1 MDNNLLLF
9 MFVAI
14 IFVGALMLV
23 IIATAKRQPSTIDKS
38 YYSNRLKQIEGLLE
52 SGGDSDAHMAILNAD
67 KLLDSALKARGLKGD
82 TMGDRLRNTRKRGIL
97 RNENA
102 IWAAHK
108 LRNRIA
114 HEEGIVVNADQARKV
129 INTYRSGLKDLGA
142 L

>member
-9 MFVAI
+9 MFIAI
-14 IFVGALMLV
+14 VFVGILMLV
-23 IIATAKRQPSTIDKS
+23 IIGTSKKAPKSIDKE
-38 YYSNRLKQIEGLLE
+38 YYDRKLKQIEGLLE

-67 KLLDSALKARGLKGD
+67 KLLDNALKARGFRGE
-82 TMGDRLRNTRKRGIL
+82 TMGERLKSTRKKGVFK
-97 RNENA
+97 NENA

-114 HEEGIVVNADQARKV
+114 HEDDISVNADQAQKV
-129 INTYRSGLKDLGA
+129 INTFRSGLKDLGA